1 MRVANLNPEEELKA
15 IEKRLVEIIVDLGFL
30 KGRSRK
36 TSEILAHL
44 YIYNKVTQRMLR
56 EITGYSTGTVSS
68 TLRELQRLGLICRSG
83 DLHGREYVYE
93 LAVPVSQQLSRYSG
107 MMDQYF
113 RVWNEFLER
122 LENELRKKQLSK
134 KKGADNIFR
143 FIEKMRVVIQAS
155 ARAVHG
161 LQSTASETQQEK
173 GVRRRVQRS

>member
-1 MRVANLNPEEELKA
+1 M
-15 IEKRLVEIIVDLGFL
+15 DLGFL

-44 YIYNKVTQRMLR
+44 YIYNKVTQRTLR

-68 TLRELQRLGLICRSG
+68 TLRELQRLGLICRSD
-83 DLHGREYVYE
+83 DLHEREYVYE
-93 LAVPVSQQLSRYSG
+93 LVVPVSQQLSRYSG

-122 LENELRKKQLSK
+122 LENELRRNQLSK

-155 ARAVHG
+155 ANAVHR
-161 LQSTASETQQEK
+161 LQLTTSKIQKEE
-173 GVRRRVQRS
+173 GVRRRVRRL

>member
-44 YIYNKVTQRMLR
+44 YICNKATQRMLQ

-68 TLRELQRLGLICRSG
+68 TLRELQKLGLVRRSS
-83 DLHGREYVYE
+83 DLSGREYLYE
-93 LAVPVSQQLSRYSG
+93 LAVRVSQQLSRYSG

-113 RVWNEFLER
+113 RVWNEFLEK
-122 LENELRKKQLSK
+122 LENELRRNQLSK
-134 KKGADNIFR
+134 KKGAENISR
-143 FIEKMRVVIQAS
+143 FIKKMRVVIQAS
-155 ARAVHG
+155 ANAVSK
-161 LQSTASETQQEK
+161 LRSTALEVQQEE
-173 GVRRRVQRS
+173 GASRRVQRV